1 MQRSFDISVMTPLG
15 KFSGTLEFTAEN
27 TVVHGFLSFLGMK
40 SQFEGEFINDNL
52 AFSGAMETPL
62 GKIDYKAKAT
72 VFSDGIEG
80 EGTTSLGVLSFSS
93 YSGRRR
99 KPKA

>member
-1 MQRSFDISVMTPLG
+1 
-15 KFSGTLEFTAEN
+15 
-27 TVVHGFLSFLGMK
+27 
-40 SQFEGEFINDNL
+40 
-52 AFSGAMETPL
+52 METPL

-72 VFSDGIEG
+72 VFNDGIEG

>member
-1 MQRSFDISVMTPLG
+1 
-15 KFSGTLEFTAEN
+15 
-27 TVVHGFLSFLGMK
+27 MK

-72 VFSDGIEG
+72 VFNDGIEG

>member
-1 MQRSFDISVMTPLG
+1 
-15 KFSGTLEFTAEN
+15 
-27 TVVHGFLSFLGMK
+27 
-40 SQFEGEFINDNL
+40 
-52 AFSGAMETPL
+52 METPL
-62 GKIDYKAKAT
+62 GKIDYKAEAT

>member
-1 MQRSFDISVMTPLG
+1 MQRFFDISVMTPLG
-15 KFSGTLEFTAEN
+15 KFSGTIEFTSEN
-27 TVVHGFLSFLGMK
+27 AVAHGFLSFLGMK
-40 SQFEGEFINDNL
+40 SLFEGSLINDNL
-52 AFSGAMETPL
+52 AFFGAMETPL
-62 GKIDYKAKAT
+62 GKIDYKAEAT